1 MTVINN
7 LQDVFD
13 IVVDG
18 IYIIRDTI
26 DDMNLYIGIHKIS
39 LWDVVGATLVSA
51 VLTTLINGDMS
62 AEDQMFYQ
70 SPYDNDFDD

>member
-1 MTVINN
+1 MAVINN

-13 IVVDG
+13 IVVEG

-39 LWDVVGATLVSA
+39 LWDVVCAGFVSM
-51 VLTTLINGDMS
+51 VLTTLINGDS
-62 AEDQMFYQ
+62 DTPEEQWYS
-70 SPYDNDFDD
+70 SPYDNDYD

>member
-26 DDMNLYIGIHKIS
+26 DNMNLYIGIHKIS
-39 LWDVVGATLVSA
+39 LWYLVGAGLVSNHQN
-51 VLTTLINGDMS
+51 LSYNNLYNKK
-62 AEDQMFYQ
+62 
-70 SPYDNDFDD
+70 

>member
-1 MTVINN
+1 MNVIND

-39 LWDVVGATLVSA
+39 LWDVVGAGLVSM
-51 VLTTLINGDMS
+51 VLTTLLNGD
-62 AEDQMFYQ
+62 ADTPDEQFYS
-70 SPYDNDFDD
+70 SPYDNDFD

>member
-7 LQDVFD
+7 LQDLFD
-13 IVVDG
+13 IVVEG

-39 LWDVVGATLVSA
+39 LWDVVGAGLVSM
-51 VLTTLINGDMS
+51 VLTTLTNGDS
-62 AEDQMFYQ
+62 DTPEEQWYS
-70 SPYDNDFDD
+70 SPYDNDID

>member
-26 DDMNLYIGIHKIS
+26 DNMNLYVGIHKIS
-39 LWDVVGATLVSA
+39 LWDVVGASLVSM
-51 VLTTLINGDMS
+51 VLTTLLNGGADTLD
-62 AEDQMFYQ
+62 EQFYS
-70 SPYDNDFDD
+70 SPYDDDFD

>member
-18 IYIIRDTI
+18 IYLIRDTI

-39 LWDVVGATLVSA
+39 LWDVVGASLVSM
-51 VLTTLINGDMS
+51 VLTTLLYGD
-62 AEDQMFYQ
+62 ADTPEDQWYS
-70 SPYDNDFDD
+70 SPYDNYYD

>member
-39 LWDVVGATLVSA
+39 LWDVVGAGLVSM
-51 VLTTLINGDMS
+51 VLTTLINGDS
-62 AEDQMFYQ
+62 DTPVDLFYS
-70 SPYDNDFDD
+70 SPYYNDFD